1 MAFLLTD
8 MHDWYRDLM
17 DNKSDPRVADWPMM
31 ASPLPTLALC
41 IFYAYFSKSLAPR
54 IMEKRKPMDLRNVL
68 VFYNLFQTIFSTWI
82 FYEYLQS
89 GWWGHYSFRCQPV
102 DYSDN
107 PLALRMARTCWW
119 YYISKFTEFFDTL
132 FFLLR
137 KKNQHVSTLH
147 VIHHG
152 CMPFSVWMGMKFAP
166 GGHSTF
172 FAMLNSFVH
181 IVMYFYYMVAALGPK
196 YQKYIWWKKYLTAFQ
211 MLQFVAIFTHQFQLL
226 FTECDYPK
234 GFMVWIGLHGVM
246 FLFLF
251 SDFYKQAYS
260 KRKAR
265 RAAAAANGKY
275 DALLLNGHSQNGHS
289 LANGHHLYQNGKL
302 SNGDLANNNQ
312 GACMPVLDDDELHQ
326 RKVTAN
332 GIYMN
337 GMPKPAANSYS
348 NGNSNGFVE
357 AMRDDGSDDQEGV
370 VSSAAYDR
378 VRKVQ

>member
-1 MAFLLTD
+1 MAFILTD

-31 ASPLPTLALC
+31 SSPLPTLALC

-54 IMEKRKPMDLRNVL
+54 IMEKRKPMDLRNLL
-68 VFYNLFQTIFSTWI
+68 VGYNLFQTIFSTWI

-260 KRKAR
+260 KRKAQR
-265 RAAAAANGKY
+265 LAAESKLLQATKY
-275 DALLLNGHSQNGHS
+275 DALANGGSASNGS

-326 RKVTAN
+326 RKVTGN

-357 AMRDDGSDDQEGV
+357 SIRDDNDD
-370 VSSAAYDR
+370 STSAAGLMR
-378 VRKVQ
+378 VRKIQ